1 MKLSRARALTCLGLG
16 VSGLVVLISYISVSL
31 PASADDGSSY
41 KCNITKVEY
50 HNKNAPAS
58 APQQF
63 DATQEYVDKI
73 TSIKGFYKAFCDP
86 KTGKGDPNVAASVIE
101 THKAGGAVTP
111 EVAARAQKT
120 ADAFAKD
127 LKSWNEAVNAYM
139 ASIKGFDTVNETDGT
154 YVTYGQEPG
163 NPPTLK
169 FVSEDHPAGWV
180 LIEHYKDGTPDD
192 GQRIVCGYQPHNHV
206 TPPSKPPSN
215 PQPNCTPKKSN
226 NYCGSGGTPNCKT
239 NCSTSSPP
247 KTTCENSKK
256 FGPGYF
262 GTYPNCTKGAPPG
275 TGSNQDPSA
284 PGKLPSPADTLSGQ
298 CWLDGV
304 VVDEGTPGAKCH

>member
-1 MKLSRARALTCLGLG
+1 VKNKNAHRFRVAIIFVLSALGL
-16 VSGLVVLISYISVSL
+16 LIAVSL
-31 PASADDGSSY
+31 VSVHVASADD
-41 KCNITKVEY
+41 KCTITKIA
-50 HNKNAPAS
+50 HLNDHAPKD
-58 APQQF
+58 APDQYN
-63 DATQEYVDKI
+63 ATQAYAGKDKAVENMKKEI
-73 TSIKGFYKAFCDP
+73 CNPA
-86 KTGKGDPNVAASVIE
+86 TGEGDPNILASFIE
-101 THKAGGAVTP
+101 VHKYGVSPETAV
-111 EVAARAQKT
+111 RAQKT
-120 ADAFAKD
+120 ADGYVKNKD
-127 LKSWNEAVNAYM
+127 FKAWNEAAWGYM
-139 ASIKGFDTVNETDGT
+139 NSISGFDTVEEKDGGYDT
-154 YVTYGQEPG
+154 FGEKPG
-163 NPPTLK
+163 NPPTLT
-169 FVSEDHPAGWV
+169 FVSQNHPAGWV
-180 LIEHYKDGTPDD
+180 LIVHYKDGSADD
-192 GQRIVCGYQPHNHV
+192 GDRILCGDQPRKRTGI
-206 TPPSKPPSN
+206 TPSSPPHN
-215 PQPNCTPKKSN
+215 PQPNCKPSKSN